1 MAKEKPDYL
10 SYLLRVW
17 QVGGD
22 QKSHGGD
29 EQSRRL
35 EKPIWRASLESS
47 HIRGRK
53 VFGTLDDL
61 FSFLR
66 EQTHQQVE
74 CTLREEPHYRSYLLR
89 LWRASDDAE
98 PRPAV
103 ETAAWRASIES
114 VPTGERRDFASL
126 DELFDFVR
134 EQTGAQ
140 PAPDRGDASS
150 RRR

>member
-1 MAKEKPDYL
+1 MAEEQPDYL

-17 QVGGD
+17 QVGSD
-22 QKSHGGD
+22 QKSYGGD

-47 HIRGRK
+47 HISGRK

-74 CTLREEPHYRSYLLR
+74 CTLQEEPHYRSYLLR
-89 LWRASDDAE
+89 LWRASADAE
-98 PRPAV
+98 PRPAGEKV
-103 ETAAWRASIES
+103 AWRASLES
-114 VPTGERRDFASL
+114 VHTGERRNFASL
-126 DELFDFVR
+126 DELFDFLR

-140 PAPDRGDASS
+140 QASDKHDAGS
-150 RRR
+150 

>member
-1 MAKEKPDYL
+1 MAEEQPDYL

-66 EQTHQQVE
+66 EQTHQQAG
-74 CTLREEPHYRSYLLR
+74 CTLREKPHHRSYLLR

-103 ETAAWRASIES
+103 EKAAWRASIES
-114 VPTGERRDFASL
+114 VPTGERRNFASL

-134 EQTGAQ
+134 EQAGAQ
-140 PAPDRGDASS
+140 QASGERDPGS